1 MKLGKQIAIFA
12 ILGATG
18 LFAAGINDVNVLV
31 DKINTAT
38 NLNERSQLL
47 KKLDAKLSSMGQEDL
62 ITAQQIINTKLKIS
76 KVL

>member
-1 MKLGKQIAIFA
+1 MKLRNKIVIFA

-31 DKINTAT
+31 EKINNSTS
-38 NLNERSQLL
+38 LNERSHLL
-47 KKLDAKLSSMGQEDL
+47 EKLDEKLSSMGQEDL
-62 ITAQQIINTKLKIS
+62 VTAQQIINTKLKIS

>member
-1 MKLGKQIAIFA
+1 MRLGKKMAIFA

-18 LFAAGINDVNVLV
+18 LFAAGISDVNILV
-31 DKINTAT
+31 EKINTAT
-38 NLNERSQLL
+38 NVNERSQLL